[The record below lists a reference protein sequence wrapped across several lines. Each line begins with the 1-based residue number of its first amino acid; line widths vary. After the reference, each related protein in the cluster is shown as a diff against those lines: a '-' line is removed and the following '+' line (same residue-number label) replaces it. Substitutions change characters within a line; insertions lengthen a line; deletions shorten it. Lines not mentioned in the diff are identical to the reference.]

1 MINSGLCYCVPES
14 LTPRGGMLYHA
25 FHHHNLHLSITLT
38 TCTGLSHSP
47 PAPDYI
53 HTHHLH
59 LSTFT
64 HRASIKLLSTV
75 VFWEFLNVHSKHFHA
90 WVSVWF
96 NTDQWEKRT
105 SFNFFIFSKLFL
117 YFYLYHGDQKISWWR
132 MCRWRAVNF
141 EIHLC
146 SFGVNSDCIWRSTST
161 DPICPNLDPAWT
173 LIYKMVHFGSKS
185 VTLSM

>member
-1 MINSGLCYCVPES
+1 MFLFLLVIMSPSFTQHVLQTSVSQVEISWYIAPSGHR
-14 LTPRGGMLYHA
+14 PRGSTDDNQGCVCVCVLCVIVVTMALSRCRLLGSSARPGEISFRCPRHLHTWHSHRQSRSIRLLYHA

-96 NTDQWEKRT
+96 N
-105 SFNFFIFSKLFL
+105 
-117 YFYLYHGDQKISWWR
+117 
-132 MCRWRAVNF
+132 
-141 EIHLC
+141 
-146 SFGVNSDCIWRSTST
+146 
-161 DPICPNLDPAWT
+161 
-173 LIYKMVHFGSKS
+173 
-185 VTLSM
+185 